1 MAKRVVVFA
10 SALVAGPA
18 AVHKELNHLIT
29 WAPVARAD
37 CPGNAQLVGATLNTH
52 TVGSTEEEEEQLE
65 QLP

>member
-1 MAKRVVVFA
+1 MAKRVVAFA
-10 SALVAGPA
+10 SALVAGPE

-29 WAPVARAD
+29 WAPVAGAD

-52 TVGSTEEEEEQLE
+52 TVCRAKEQLE

>member
-1 MAKRVVVFA
+1 MAKRVVAFA

-18 AVHKELNHLIT
+18 ADHKELNHLIT

-37 CPGNAQLVGATLNTH
+37 CPGNAQLVGATLNTQ
-52 TVGSTEEEEEQLE
+52 TVGRTEVEEEQLK